1 MLRSMFF
8 IRLLAY
14 MLSFM
19 LVLLF
24 ESFWGFLIGIVL
36 IILGEFLWQYVKV
49 VKEVIPNKEREERV
63 LMKSSRSTIITF
75 LVVTGAIIIAKAL
88 ATHLGIITIEE
99 NVKRIIHGYS
109 LATLLILIIY
119 STWTI
124 YYSLRDRINNNNS
137 QFR

>member
-1 MLRSMFF
+1 
-8 IRLLAY
+8 

-63 LMKSSRSTIITF
+63 LMKSSRSTI
-75 LVVTGAIIIAKAL
+75 V
-88 ATHLGIITIEE
+88 
-99 NVKRIIHGYS
+99 
-109 LATLLILIIY
+109 
-119 STWTI
+119 
-124 YYSLRDRINNNNS
+124 
-137 QFR
+137 